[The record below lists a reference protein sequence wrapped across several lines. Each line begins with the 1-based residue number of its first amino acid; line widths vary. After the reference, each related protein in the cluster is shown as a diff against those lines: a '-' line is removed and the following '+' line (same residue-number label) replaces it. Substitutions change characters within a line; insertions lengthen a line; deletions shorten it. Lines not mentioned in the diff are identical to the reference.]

1 MGKQINQL
9 KNTTSVMPS
18 MSTQL
23 HTWSDFL
30 WFWLG
35 MFFQQLI
42 LVSDQ
47 QKQKIQKKLYN
58 FVSLPQNSTKDRR
71 AKFNPMPKSQVA
83 QRIKDPK
90 YLTNEPT

>member
-1 MGKQINQL
+1 MVL
-9 KNTTSVMPS
+9 TRHVF
-18 MSTQL
+18 
-23 HTWSDFL
+23 D
-30 WFWLG
+30 
-35 MFFQQLI
+35 QQLI

-83 QRIKDPK
+83 QRIKGPK